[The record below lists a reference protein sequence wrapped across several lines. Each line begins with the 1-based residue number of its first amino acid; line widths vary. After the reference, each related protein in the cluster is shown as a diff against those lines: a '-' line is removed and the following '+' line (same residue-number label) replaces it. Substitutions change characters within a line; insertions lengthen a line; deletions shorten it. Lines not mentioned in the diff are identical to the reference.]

1 MLNILVVEDEAP
13 IRDWIVYNISKISD
27 DYKVLGSANNGKEGL
42 ELAKNL
48 KPEVII
54 SDIKM
59 PIMNGIELTKKI
71 KEIMPNIYV
80 VLLSNYAE
88 FDYAKQAISYG
99 VFEYLIKSDIRPKE
113 LEEVLSNIEKDIVF
127 KEELFL
133 NKEDET
139 TEIKY
144 DKNKYSK
151 SIRMALEYI
160 DSNYKETISLGDIA
174 KNVFLSQEYFSR
186 LFKDEV
192 GENFSTY
199 LTNYRL
205 SKAEYLL
212 RNSDMKVGQIAM
224 EVGYQNPSYFSKTY
238 KKYKGI
244 SPDDDRF

>member
-1 MLNILVVEDEAP
+1 MLNIIVVEDEAP
-13 IRDWIVYNISKISD
+13 MRDWIVYNISKISD
-27 DYKVLGSANNGKEGL
+27 DYKVLSSANNGKEGF
-42 ELAKNL
+42 ELIKDL

-59 PIMNGIELTKKI
+59 PIMDGIELTKKV
-71 KEIMPNIYV
+71 KEIMPNVYV

-88 FDYAKQAISYG
+88 FNYAKQAISCG

-113 LEEVLSNIEKDIVF
+113 LKDVFSKIEKDIIS
-127 KEELFL
+127 KKELFI
-133 NKEDET
+133 NKENKNN
-139 TEIKY
+139 EIKY
-144 DKNKYSK
+144 DENKYSK
-151 SIRMALEYI
+151 SILMALKYI
-160 DSNYKETISLGDIA
+160 DLNYKDTICLADIS

-186 LFKDEV
+186 LFKEEV

-205 SKAEYLL
+205 NKAEQLL
-212 RNSDMKVGQIAM
+212 KNSDMKVGEIAL

>member
-1 MLNILVVEDEAP
+1 MLNIIVVEDEAP

-27 DYKVLGSANNGKEGL
+27 DYKVLSSANNGKEGF
-42 ELAKNL
+42 ELIKDL

-59 PIMNGIELTKKI
+59 PIMDGIELTKKV
-71 KEIMPNIYV
+71 KEIMPNVYV

-88 FDYAKQAISYG
+88 FNYAKQAISCG
-99 VFEYLIKSDIRPKE
+99 VFEYLIKSYIRPKE
-113 LEEVLSNIEKDIVF
+113 LKDVFSKIEKDIIS
-127 KEELFL
+127 KKELFI
-133 NKEDET
+133 NKENKNN
-139 TEIKY
+139 EIKY
-144 DKNKYSK
+144 DENKYSK
-151 SIRMALEYI
+151 SILMALKYI
-160 DSNYKETISLGDIA
+160 DLNYKDTICLADIS

-186 LFKDEV
+186 LFKEEV

-205 SKAEYLL
+205 NKAEQLL
-212 RNSDMKVGQIAM
+212 KNSDMKVGEIAL

>member
-27 DYKVLGSANNGKEGL
+27 DYKVLDSANNGKEGF
-42 ELAKNL
+42 ELAKSL
-48 KPEVII
+48 SPEVII

-59 PIMNGIELTKKI
+59 PLMDGIELTKKI

-99 VFEYLIKSDIRPKE
+99 VFEYLIKSDIRPVELKEVFSKIEEDMIAKKE
-113 LEEVLSNIEKDIVF
+113 LIINKENESEEVNKD
-127 KEELFL
+127 E
-133 NKEDET
+133 
-139 TEIKY
+139 
-144 DKNKYSK
+144 NKYSK
-151 SIRMALEYI
+151 SITMALKYI
-160 DSNYKETISLGDIA
+160 DSNYKEPICLADIS
-174 KNVFLSQEYFSR
+174 KNVFLSHEYFSR
-186 LFKDEV
+186 LFKEEV

-205 SKAEYLL
+205 NKAEYLL
-212 RNSDMKVGQIAM
+212 KNSDMKVGEIAL

-244 SPDDDRF
+244 SPDDDRY

>member
-27 DYKVLGSANNGKEGL
+27 DYKVLGSANNGKEGF
-42 ELAKNL
+42 ELAKSLN
-48 KPEVII
+48 PEVII

-59 PIMNGIELTKKI
+59 PLMDGIELTKKV
-71 KEIMPNIYV
+71 KEIMPNVYV

-99 VFEYLIKSDIRPKE
+99 VFEYLIKSDIRPIE
-113 LEEVLSNIEKDIVF
+113 LEEVFSKIEEDMIAK
-127 KEELFL
+127 KELFT
-133 NKEDET
+133 NKEDESK
-139 TEIKY
+139 EV
-144 DKNKYSK
+144 KNDENRYSK
-151 SIRMALEYI
+151 SITMALEYI
-160 DSNYKETISLGDIA
+160 DSNYKETICLADIS
-174 KNVFLSQEYFSR
+174 KNVFLSHEYFSR

-205 SKAEYLL
+205 NKAEYLL
-212 RNSDMKVGQIAM
+212 KNSDMKVGEIAL

-244 SPDDDRF
+244 SPDDDRY

>member
-27 DYKVLGSANNGKEGL
+27 DYKVLGNANNGKEGF
-42 ELAKNL
+42 ELAKKLN
-48 KPEVII
+48 PEVII

-59 PIMNGIELTKKI
+59 PLMDGIELTKNI
-71 KEIMPNIYV
+71 KEIMPNVYV

-99 VFEYLIKSDIRPKE
+99 VFEYLIKSDIRPVELKEVFSKIEEDMIIKKE
-113 LEEVLSNIEKDIVF
+113 LIVNNESESIEVD
-127 KEELFL
+127 
-133 NKEDET
+133 
-139 TEIKY
+139 KY
-144 DKNKYSK
+144 ENKYSK
-151 SIRMALEYI
+151 SITMALEYI
-160 DSNYKETISLGDIA
+160 DSNYKEPICLADIS
-174 KNVFLSQEYFSR
+174 KNVFLSHEYFSR
-186 LFKDEV
+186 LFKEEV

-205 SKAEYLL
+205 NKAEYLL
-212 RNSDMKVGQIAM
+212 KNSDMKVGEIAL

-244 SPDDDRF
+244 SPDDDRY